1 MEKSL
6 IVKYIPDR
14 YSIFAVLG
22 IVVLFAIMLFPLPPY
37 LIDLILSLNLSVS
50 VLILIM
56 TMQVNKPLDFTGF
69 PALLLLTTLFRLAMN
84 IATTRVILLK
94 GHEGTVAAGYIIKNF
109 GEVVVGGNYI
119 VGFIVFLIL
128 VLINFVVITKG
139 AGRIAEVAARFT
151 LDAMPGK
158 QMAIDADLNAGL
170 IDEKEAKRRREE
182 IAKEA
187 DFYGAMDG
195 ASKFIR
201 GEAIAGLIIT
211 SINIIG
217 GILIG
222 TLQKDLD
229 LATSAKTYTILTIGD
244 GLVSQ
249 IPALIVS
256 TSAGILVSRAAAE
269 AGLGKDL
276 VMQFA
281 QKPEV
286 LWLASGIVLAIA
298 LIPGIPFLPLF
309 IFSVILFSL
318 GYVAYK
324 NQQKVE
330 AEEVAKEEAPQAPP
344 ELEEIRP
351 VELLALELGYALIYL
366 ADENRGGD
374 LLERIKNLRKH
385 LAQELG
391 IRIPSVH
398 VRDNLSLKPGEYV
411 ILIKGVEIAKGEL
424 MPNYLMALPSTPD
437 LSPPSG
443 AIPTK
448 EPTFGMTAYFIPE
461 DQKEE
466 AEMTGFTVVTLST
479 VITTH
484 LSEVVKKHAD
494 EFLTKQEVQ
503 RILDSVS
510 KYYPKIVE
518 ECLNNANLTLIQ
530 KVLQNLI
537 KEGIPLKD
545 YVTIFETISDYAP
558 SIKDPDVLTE
568 YVRQKLNRY
577 IVKPYLIDGKLPALV
592 VGDDIEE
599 TLRKSLQR
607 TEQGVFLMIDPKIGS
622 KIVAALTQA
631 VERAG
636 QKNIVPVIICSPTIR
651 RHLRK
656 LIERSLYYVPVV
668 SQAEIPFEVQID
680 VLEVVKIVRD

>member
-1 MEKSL
+1 
-6 IVKYIPDR
+6 
-14 YSIFAVLG
+14 
-22 IVVLFAIMLFPLPPY
+22 
-37 LIDLILSLNLSVS
+37 
-50 VLILIM
+50 
-56 TMQVNKPLDFTGF
+56 
-69 PALLLLTTLFRLAMN
+69 
-84 IATTRVILLK
+84 
-94 GHEGTVAAGYIIKNF
+94 
-109 GEVVVGGNYI
+109 
-119 VGFIVFLIL
+119 
-128 VLINFVVITKG
+128 
-139 AGRIAEVAARFT
+139 
-151 LDAMPGK
+151 
-158 QMAIDADLNAGL
+158 
-170 IDEKEAKRRREE
+170 
-182 IAKEA
+182 
-187 DFYGAMDG
+187 
-195 ASKFIR
+195 
-201 GEAIAGLIIT
+201 
-211 SINIIG
+211 
-217 GILIG
+217 
-222 TLQKDLD
+222 
-229 LATSAKTYTILTIGD
+229 
-244 GLVSQ
+244 
-249 IPALIVS
+249 
-256 TSAGILVSRAAAE
+256 
-269 AGLGKDL
+269 
-276 VMQFA
+276 
-281 QKPEV
+281 
-286 LWLASGIVLAIA
+286 
-298 LIPGIPFLPLF
+298 
-309 IFSVILFSL
+309 
-318 GYVAYK
+318 
-324 NQQKVE
+324 
-330 AEEVAKEEAPQAPP
+330 
-344 ELEEIRP
+344 
-351 VELLALELGYALIYL
+351 
-366 ADENRGGD
+366 
-374 LLERIKNLRKH
+374 
-385 LAQELG
+385 
-391 IRIPSVH
+391 
-398 VRDNLSLKPGEYV
+398 
-411 ILIKGVEIAKGEL
+411 
-424 MPNYLMALPSTPD
+424 
-437 LSPPSG
+437 
-443 AIPTK
+443 
-448 EPTFGMTAYFIPE
+448 MTAYFIPE